1 MPEESRGTPASGID
15 PFVVMAKPVGP
26 ACNLECS
33 YCYYLE
39 AATLFPTRDGFR
51 MSDEILEYYIR
62 QYMSA
67 SPGPEVLF
75 VWHGGEPTL
84 AGPDFYRH
92 IIELQKKYLPDGKSF
107 RNNLQTNGILLD
119 DEWCSFLA
127 DNHFDVGLSIDGTQ
141 WVHDTFRRDHHGNG
155 TYDIVAESIRRLQSH
170 GVQPDLLC
178 TVTSVSATEP
188 LSVYRALRDF
198 DTGWIQFIPIV
209 RCVPDGEMAPESVSP
224 EAYGHFLCA
233 VFNEWIHHDLD
244 RLNVQLFAEMSLVW
258 SGGSPGVCWM
268 APTCGRVLIVEHDGG
283 IYSCDHFVN
292 REHYIGNLVSSPLS
306 ELVDSDVQRRFG
318 DNKKKLLPQRCRSC
332 SWLEVCNGGCPKDRF
347 GVSED
352 GESGLNYLCDGLRR
366 FYSYAEKP
374 LKQVIRQRRAGK
386 RPEVIM
392 AELRE
397 ESRKRWKGI
406 GRNDP
411 CPCGSGL
418 KAKNCCWDL
427 RP

>member
-1 MPEESRGTPASGID
+1 MPEENRETSPTSSE

-33 YCYYLE
+33 YCYYLD
-39 AATLFPTRDGFR
+39 AATLFPSRERFR
-51 MSDEILEYYIR
+51 MSDEILENYIR
-62 QYMSA
+62 QYMTT

-84 AGPDFYRH
+84 AGLDFYRRVL
-92 IIELQKKYLPDGKSF
+92 ELQQKYLPDGKSF
-107 RNNLQTNGILLD
+107 RNNLQTNGILLNE
-119 DEWCSFLA
+119 EWCSFLA

-141 WVHDTFRRDHHGNG
+141 WVHDTCRKDRLGYG
-155 TYDIVAESIRRLQSH
+155 TWELTAESIRRLKSH
-170 GVQPDLLC
+170 GIQPDLLC
-178 TVTSVSATEP
+178 TVTSVSAREP

-209 RCVPDGEMAPESVSP
+209 QRTPDGEMTPESVSG
-224 EAYGHFLCA
+224 EAYGRFMSNI
-233 VFNEWIHHDLD
+233 FNEWIHHDLN

-258 SGGSPGVCWM
+258 MGGSPSVCWM
-268 APTCGRVLIVEHDGG
+268 SPTCGRVLIIEHDGG

-292 REHYIGNLVSSPLS
+292 KEHYVGNLITSPLN
-306 ELVDSDVQRRFG
+306 ELVDSDVQYQFG
-318 DNKKKLLPQRCRSC
+318 ENKQKLLPQQCRSC

-347 GVSED
+347 AISEY
-352 GESGLNYLCDGLRR
+352 GETGLNYLCDGLRR

-374 LKQVIRQRRAGK
+374 LKYVIRQRKAGK

-392 AELRE
+392 AELRD
-397 ESRKRWKGI
+397 ESREKWKGI

>member
-39 AATLFPTRDGFR
+39 AAMLFSAREKFR
-51 MSDEILEYYIR
+51 MSDEILENYIR
-62 QYMSA
+62 QYITA

-75 VWHGGEPTL
+75 VWHGGEPIL
-84 AGPDFYRH
+84 AGLDFYRH
-92 IIELQKKYLPDGKSF
+92 VVELQQKYLLDGKLS
-107 RNNLQTNGILLD
+107 RNNLQTNGTLLD

-141 WVHDTFRRDHHGNG
+141 WVHDTFRRDHRGNG

-178 TVTSVSATEP
+178 TVTSVSVKEP

-209 RCVPDGEMAPESVSP
+209 RRTPGGEMTPESVSP

-233 VFNEWIHHDLD
+233 MFNEWIHHDLD

-258 SGGSPGVCWM
+258 SGRSPGVCWM
-268 APTCGRVLIVEHDGG
+268 APTCGRVLIVEHDGS
-283 IYSCDHFVN
+283 IYACDHFVN
-292 REHYIGNLVSSPLS
+292 REHYIGNLTSSALI

-318 DNKKKLLPQRCRSC
+318 ENKQRLLPRQCHGC

-347 GVSED
+347 AVSED
-352 GESGLNYLCDGLRR
+352 GDSGLNYLCDGLRR
-366 FYSYAEKP
+366 FYNYAEKS
-374 LKQVIRQRRAGK
+374 LKQVIRQRRAGR

-392 AELRE
+392 AELCE